1 MSDSSCIETAAWDL
15 RCRSL
20 LFPVI
25 DEKDDVRYHRVINPP
40 ENKHWTQKW
49 GIWKIIVLFKGII
62 F

>member
-25 DEKDDVRYHRVINPP
+25 DEKHDPKTNIGPKNGGFGR
-40 ENKHWTQKW
+40 
-49 GIWKIIVLFKGII
+49 
-62 F
+62 